1 MIILTIAL
9 LFGLSLFLLVRGVYG
24 IFADLPPED
33 RTYLDRPP
41 LGFRVVWPLIQLL
54 VYYLGPRLSMNYRLK
69 AQARLRKA
77 GADFALSPEQFFAG
91 KIVSAIAFGLFMT
104 YAQAL
109 LASWSPSMLLIAAVL
124 GFFYPDLWLREA
136 TQKRH
141 RHILKTLPFFLDIIT
156 LTVEAGTNLNGA
168 FHQAFQKGP
177 PGPLRSELGRVLREI
192 RAGKTRADALR
203 AMAERLDNPAIT
215 SLVGSL
221 IQAEAMGTSLGPVL
235 RAQSEQRRT
244 ERFQRAEK
252 LAMEAPVKLLA
263 PLVAFIFPN
272 TFLIIL
278 FVLVV
283 KAVQEGAITW
293 PWLVY
298 LLS

>member
-1 MIILTIAL
+1 MIVLTIAL
-9 LFGLSLFLLVRGVYG
+9 LFGLSLFLLFWGVRG
-24 IFADLPPED
+24 IFADLPEED

-41 LGFRVVWPLIQLL
+41 VGFRVVWPLIQLL
-54 VYYLGPRLSMNYRLK
+54 VYYLGPRLTMSYRLK
-69 AQARLRKA
+69 THARLRKA

-91 KIVSAIAFGLFMT
+91 KVVSAIGFALLVL

-109 LASWSPSMLLIAAVL
+109 LASWSLSMLLLGATL

-136 TQKRH
+136 IQKRH

-168 FHQAFQKGP
+168 FQQAFQKGP
-177 PGPLRSELGRVLREI
+177 AGPLRSEIGRVLRDV
-192 RAGKTRADALR
+192 RAGKTRAEALR
-203 AMAERLDNPAIT
+203 AMAERLDHPAIT

-263 PLVAFIFPN
+263 PLIAFIFPN
-272 TFLIIL
+272 TFLIII

-283 KAVQEGAITW
+283 KAVREGAITW